1 MSERNMPERI
11 HNKPFPY
18 ERLKKLMEVLREE
31 CPWDKKQTLA
41 SLRRFTIEETHELL
55 EAIEDADQHDDW
67 TALKNELGDLLL
79 HIAFYSR
86 LAEEQKQFTLDD
98 VIDAL
103 VNKMIYR
110 HPHVFAD
117 RAMEH
122 RHEQWEQL
130 KDNEHHERH
139 SLMDGIPAMPA
150 LSRAR
155 KLQQR
160 AARIGFDW
168 PDSNGVL
175 EKLQEEIEELQQ
187 ACESNNASAME
198 HELGDVLFT
207 LVNWARKANIDAELA
222 LMTTNRKFARRFRLL
237 EQLLEH
243 DGKTA
248 ESMDLMALEAYYQR
262 AKAELNNREN
272 RNGHKG
278 R

>member
-1 MSERNMPERI
+1 MPERI
-11 HNKPFPY
+11 HNKPCPY
-18 ERLKKLMEVLREE
+18 NRLKELMKVLREE
-31 CPWDKKQTLA
+31 CPWDKAQTLA

-55 EAIEDADQHDDW
+55 EAIEDADLHDDW
-67 TALKNELGDLLL
+67 AALKSELGDLLL

-86 LAEEQKQFTLDD
+86 LAEEQHRFSLDD

-103 VNKMIYR
+103 VDKMIYR

-117 RAMEH
+117 PAMEH

-130 KDNEHHERH
+130 KADEHSERH

-160 AARIGFDW
+160 AARVGFDW
-168 PDSNGVL
+168 PDAHGVL
-175 EKLQEEIEELQQ
+175 EKLQEEVEELQQ
-187 ACESNNASAME
+187 ACAANDAVAME

-222 LMTTNRKFARRFRLL
+222 LMATNRKFSRRFRLL
-237 EQLLEH
+237 EHLIER
-243 DGKTA
+243 DGKMP
-248 ESMDLMALEAYYQR
+248 ENMDLMELEAYYQQ
-262 AKAELNNREN
+262 AKAVLNNREDN
-272 RNGHKG
+272 DGHNG
-278 R
+278 